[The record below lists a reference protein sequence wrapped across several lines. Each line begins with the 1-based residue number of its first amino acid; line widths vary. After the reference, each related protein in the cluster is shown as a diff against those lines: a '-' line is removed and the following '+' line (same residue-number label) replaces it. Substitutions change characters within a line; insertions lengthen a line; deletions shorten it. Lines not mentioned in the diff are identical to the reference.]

1 MIDAE
6 PGDTAVTID
15 FGLSPSNLDE
25 EARQAWPYS
34 FGLIYSVRLSRDG
47 LETSIVVRNEGQEA
61 WDFQVLMHTYFRVQV
76 GKGVQEMLAG
86 KLTWKKDI
94 TKVKICGLGNSKYID
109 KTAGGAV
116 AVDANSNITITSET
130 DRVYTPANGPKH
142 PILIYEGDKQI
153 FEIVRDNLGDA
164 VVWNPWTEKANGM
177 SDFEPKDGFVN
188 MICVE
193 AGQVS
198 NWVKVEAGETF
209 EGSQM
214 IKAAL

>member
-1 MIDAE
+1 MQVFGRSSGHDPTSKLPQHGFARTSRWEYLGKTTSEAATMIDAE

-86 KLTWKKDI
+86 KLT
-94 TKVKICGLGNSKYID
+94 
-109 KTAGGAV
+109 
-116 AVDANSNITITSET
+116 
-130 DRVYTPANGPKH
+130 
-142 PILIYEGDKQI
+142 
-153 FEIVRDNLGDA
+153 
-164 VVWNPWTEKANGM
+164 
-177 SDFEPKDGFVN
+177 
-188 MICVE
+188 
-193 AGQVS
+193 
-198 NWVKVEAGETF
+198 
-209 EGSQM
+209 
-214 IKAAL
+214 